1 MKCIKIDCGRML
13 IVSWNVPF
21 TLKENSVKMVH
32 FDCKIF
38 GCLTLY
44 EKNEVIS
51 SFHLKKYGNF
61 NTTLGVFFIYTRT
74 LGQVMW

>member
-1 MKCIKIDCGRML
+1 
-13 IVSWNVPF
+13 
-21 TLKENSVKMVH
+21 MVH

-74 LGQVMW
+74 LGQVMWYDPS